1 MAACQHCNKEHSS
14 DHATTRPRGTFHVA
28 TELRQYAA
36 MYSRTFLSII
46 NNGVGQH
53 IPAHTPMKVH
63 ASELE
68 SARQHCRF
76 ASRAFLRPV
85 YVCAP
90 SVAYPPPVLLL
101 LGLSKSSDVQSIIG
115 RGSFS
120 VLQHF
125 FAAEVTCWALRIVA
139 VPLPRRT
146 PGRTATR
153 LAAVVGA
160 FA

>member
-1 MAACQHCNKEHSS
+1 
-14 DHATTRPRGTFHVA
+14 
-28 TELRQYAA
+28 
-36 MYSRTFLSII
+36 
-46 NNGVGQH
+46 
-53 IPAHTPMKVH
+53 MKVH
-63 ASELE
+63 ASEFE

-101 LGLSKSSDVQSIIG
+101 LLLLVVLVVTWRWRRLSSDVQSIIG

-139 VPLPRRT
+139 VPLPSRT

-153 LAAVVGA
+153 LAAVVGT